1 MNNTPK
7 KYKVWVVDDEIGIY
21 LGISRILKDYTVL
34 MDDDEEAAFEVEA
47 FDTGEA
53 FLARLEQEQPNILLL
68 DNKLPGIQGI
78 EILEEL
84 NNRNLSVLTIMI
96 TAYATFDKAV
106 LATKLGAFDF
116 LAKPFTPDE
125 LRYAVRKASKTLVL
139 TEKARRLEEA
149 KKKVRFEFISV
160 LAHEL
165 KSPINA
171 VEGYADIMLTRQA
184 GTDMAAY
191 DPMFRRI
198 KVRTSAMRKLI
209 VDLLDLTRIESGG
222 QARKLERL
230 DLHDL
235 VRGVIENVKELA
247 NEKEVQI
254 HFESSGEPFYAA
266 DRVEMEMLLTNFM
279 TNGIK
284 YNKEKGTLQVT
295 LTNDG
300 RDLTLAFADTGVGMT
315 EEEQK
320 MLFKEFSR
328 IKNRK
333 TRGIEGSGLGLSIV
347 HKIVSLYEGRI
358 EVRSQPDVGS
368 TFRVVLPASDRQA
381 APSR

>member
-1 MNNTPK
+1 MSEPMK
-7 KYKVWVVDDEIGIY
+7 KYKVWVVDDEQGMY
-21 LGISRILKDYTVL
+21 LGISRILKDYTVRL
-34 MDDDEEAAFEVEA
+34 DEGEEAAFEVEA

-53 FLARLEQEQPNILLL
+53 FLAKLEQAQPDILLL

-84 NNRNLSVLTIMI
+84 SRRGLSVLTVMI

-125 LRYAVRKASKTLVL
+125 LRYAVRKAGKTLVL
-139 TEKARRLEEA
+139 TEKARRLEEE

-171 VEGYADIMLTRQA
+171 VEGYADIMIGRQA
-184 GTDMAAY
+184 GTDMTAY
-191 DPMFRRI
+191 DPMFERI
-198 KVRTSAMRKLI
+198 KVRIGGMRKLI
-209 VDLLDLTRIESGG
+209 VDLLDLTRIESGR
-222 QARKLERL
+222 QARNLERL
-230 DLHDL
+230 DLPEL
-235 VRGVIENVKELA
+235 ARTVMENVRELA
-247 NEKEVQI
+247 DKKKVRMR
-254 HFESSGEPFYAA
+254 FESTGEPFFAA

-284 YNKEKGTLQVT
+284 YNKEGGALTVTAANDGNALT
-295 LTNDG
+295 LT
-300 RDLTLAFADTGVGMT
+300 FADTGVGMS

-320 MLFKEFSR
+320 MLFREFSR
-328 IKNRK
+328 IKNKK

-347 HKIVSLYEGRI
+347 HKIVALYEGSI
-358 EVRSQPDVGS
+358 EVQSRTDEGS
-368 TFRVVLPASDRQA
+368 TFKVVLPVRGL
-381 APSR
+381 PSQEA